1 MSISRPMNVAEIE
14 QQLQKGREHCARDPI
29 QSSEIVYRVFEN
41 IAPEDIKERDLKY
54 AGNS

>member
-1 MSISRPMNVAEIE
+1 MNVAEIE